1 MKSGITVGGRA
12 LALIGGLSL
21 GLLPA
26 SMSAA
31 IRIAHAGSMPDGSAV
46 KSFTLENDHGLRATL
61 LEYGAIL
68 ASLEAPDRNGKLADI
83 TLGYDNLDGWLTNTS
98 YFGAPVGRYANR
110 IAGGKFTLDGK
121 SYSLATNN
129 APGGVPCHLHGGNV
143 GFDKRH
149 WRGEVVER
157 ADGEAVAFT
166 YVSPAGEEGYP
177 GTLTTV
183 ITYCLTPS
191 NELKVE
197 FHATTDAPTIV
208 NLAHHAYWNLSGDM
222 TRQITDHELTLAAD
236 EMLPVDA
243 GLIPTGGVA
252 PVRGTPFDFTSARRI
267 GDQIGAD
274 DEQVKLGNGYD
285 HCWVLRDED
294 RERHPAAVAYEPVS
308 GRVLEVFTNQPG
320 LQFYSGNFLNGRAK
334 GKDGLGYGFRS
345 GFCLETQKFPDSP
358 NQPDFPSTVLRPGEV
373 YRHTLTWRFSTR

>member
-1 MKSGITVGGRA
+1 MKRRTFVIRSA
-12 LALIGGLSL
+12 LGLIGCLVL
-21 GLLPA
+21 TRHLAP
-26 SMSAA
+26 AA
-31 IRIAHAGSMPDGSAV
+31 IRVANAGLMPDGSEV
-46 KSFTLENDHGLRATL
+46 KSFTLENDHGVRAKL
-61 LEYGAIL
+61 IEYGAIL

-83 TLGYDNLDGWLTNTS
+83 TLGYDSLDGWLSNTS

-143 GFDKRH
+143 GFDKRP
-149 WRGEVVER
+149 WRGEIVER
-157 ADGEAVAFT
+157 SDGQAVAFT

-183 ITYCLTPS
+183 VTYCLTPR
-191 NELKVE
+191 NELKIE

-208 NLAHHAYWNLSGDM
+208 NLAHHAYWNLSGDA
-222 TRQITDHELTLAAD
+222 TRPITDHTLMLAAD

-243 GLIPTGGVA
+243 GLIPTGRTAAVQ
-252 PVRGTPFDFTSARRI
+252 GTPFDFTVPRRI
-267 GDQIGAD
+267 GEGIDAD

-285 HCWVLRDED
+285 HCWILREEA
-294 RERHPAAVAYEPVS
+294 REQLPAAVAYEPES
-308 GRVLEVFTNQPG
+308 GRVLELFTNQPG
-320 LQFYSGNFLNGRAK
+320 LQFYSGNFLDGTARGK
-334 GKDGLGYGFRS
+334 GGVPYRFRT

-358 NQPDFPSTVLRPGEV
+358 NQPRFPSTVLRPGEV